1 MKRDESKKGLLTSVI
16 NAIKRHGMIQRG
28 DGVVVA
34 VSGGPDSTAL
44 MHILNMLKAEMGF
57 WMVPAHLDHRLRPE
71 SDLDAEFVREMS
83 RKLGLEAQ
91 VKVVNVRDLAAR
103 RGISLEEAGRGARY
117 TFFEEIRASSGARV
131 IATAHHMDDVLETFF
146 LRIFRGS
153 SLKGLTGIAPTRAGI
168 VRPLIETSRARIIRF
183 LEEEGIPYRIDPT
196 NLDINCDRNFVRNR
210 LIPTIEQHFLNFRKP
225 LQRTIEL
232 LGEEEQFVKEMAQ
245 ELYSRTISRSEAGL
259 EMSIPGLRSA
269 PMVLASRVILV
280 ALYTLS
286 GPDVRW
292 GRSHVETIWKLL
304 RSASPSAAADL
315 PGGLMVAREYDRLVL
330 SRRTAAEL
338 APQPVIVVSEPGTV
352 EVPGTGHILRLQLR
366 EPEGMCL
373 QKYDGITAAAF
384 DADEVSFPLTVR
396 NPLPGDRF
404 RPWGLKGTRKL
415 KKVLIDLKIPR
426 DLRKKLPLLL
436 KDDTIL
442 WIPGVRRSDAAPIH
456 SATRRVLAVSIVKC
470 SNTNALSSE

>member
-1 MKRDESKKGLLTSVI
+1 MKLDESKKGLLTSVI
-16 NAIKRHGMIQRG
+16 NAIKQYGMVQRG

-44 MHILNMLKAEMGF
+44 MHILNMLKDEMGF

-91 VKVVNVRDLAAR
+91 VKVVDVRDLAAR
-103 RGISLEEAGRGARY
+103 RGMSVEEAGRGARY
-117 TFFEEIRASSGARV
+117 AFFEEIRASSGARV
-131 IATAHHMDDVLETFF
+131 IATAHHIDDVLETFF

-153 SLKGLTGIAPTRAGI
+153 SLKGLTGIAPTRADI
-168 VRPLIETSRARIIRF
+168 VRPLIETSRARIISF
-183 LEEEGIPYRIDPT
+183 LEDEGIPYRIDAT

-210 LIPTIEQHFLNFRKP
+210 LIPTIEQHFLNFRNP

-232 LGEEEQFVKEMAQ
+232 LGEEEQFVNGMAQ
-245 ELYSRTISRSEAGL
+245 ELYSQAISRSEAGL

-269 PMVLASRVILV
+269 PMVLASRVILL

-286 GPDVRW
+286 GPHVRW
-292 GRSHVETIWKLL
+292 TRSHVETIWKLL
-304 RSASPSAAADL
+304 RSASPSAVAHL
-315 PGGLMVAREYDRLVL
+315 PGGLMVAREYDSLVL

-338 APQPVIVVSEPGTV
+338 TPQPVILVSGPGTV
-352 EVPGTGHILRLQLR
+352 EVPGTGLILRLQLCER
-366 EPEGMCL
+366 EGMRL
-373 QKYDGITAAAF
+373 QEYDGITAAAF
-384 DADEVSFPLTVR
+384 DADDVSFPLIVR

-404 RPWGLKGTRKL
+404 RPWGLRGTRKL
-415 KKVLIDLKIPR
+415 KKVLIDLKIPK
-426 DLRKKLPLLL
+426 DLRKQLPLLL

-442 WIPGVRRSDAAPIH
+442 WIPRVRRSDAAPIH
-456 SATRRVLAVSIVKC
+456 GATRRILDVSIVKS
-470 SNTNALSSE
+470 SNPPPDSV